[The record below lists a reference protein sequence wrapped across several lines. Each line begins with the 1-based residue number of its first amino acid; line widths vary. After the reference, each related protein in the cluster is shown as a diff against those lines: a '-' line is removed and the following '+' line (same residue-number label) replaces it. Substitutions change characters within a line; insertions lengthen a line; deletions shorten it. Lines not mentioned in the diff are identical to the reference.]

1 MVLFF
6 VFPDEDGK
14 NKFEYIYEKYKKLM
28 LYKAHEILQDY
39 SLAEDAVSEAFIRIY
54 KNLEKIADPDSNM
67 SVGFIVTIV
76 KNVSLTMIKKEQR
89 WNNEEINEEMIGDV
103 QIETK
108 VLSDISASRIIEITD
123 QLNEDLKS
131 VFLLKYAN
139 ELSHQEIAQMLNIT
153 ENNVTVRIHRAK
165 KKMCELLTKEGYARD
180 ER

>member
-1 MVLFF
+1 MILFF
-6 VFPDEDGK
+6 VFPDEAEK

-28 LYKAHEILQDY
+28 LYKAHEILHDY

-54 KNLEKIADPDSNM
+54 KNLEKIEDPDSNM

-76 KNVSLTMIKKEQR
+76 RNVSLTMVKKERQ
-89 WNNEEINEEMIGDV
+89 WDHEEINEEITGDV

-108 VLSDISASRIIEITD
+108 VLSDISVNRIIEITD
-123 QLNEDLKS
+123 QLGEDLKS
-131 VFLLKYAN
+131 VFLLKYAQ
-139 ELSHQEIAQMLNIT
+139 ELSHREIADILNIT

-180 ER
+180 EK

>member
-1 MVLFF
+1 LILFF
-6 VFPDEDGK
+6 VFPDEAEK

-28 LYKAHEILQDY
+28 LYKAHEILHDY

-54 KNLEKIADPDSNM
+54 KNLEKIEDPDSNM

-76 KNVSLTMIKKEQR
+76 RNVSLTMVKKERQ
-89 WNNEEINEEMIGDV
+89 WDHEEINEEITGDV

-108 VLSDISASRIIEITD
+108 VLSDISVNRIIEITD
-123 QLNEDLKS
+123 QLGEDLKS
-131 VFLLKYAN
+131 VFLLKYAQ
-139 ELSHQEIAQMLNIT
+139 ELSHREIADILNIT

-180 ER
+180 EK

>member
-6 VFPDEDGK
+6 VFPDEQEK

-28 LYKAHEILQDY
+28 LYKAHEIIHDY

-54 KNLEKIADPDSNM
+54 KNLEKIENPDSNM

-76 KNVSLTMIKKEQR
+76 RNVALTMIKKEQR
-89 WNNEEINEEMIGDV
+89 WNNEELNEEITGDI

-108 VLSDISASRIIEITD
+108 VLSDISVNRIIEITD
-123 QLNEDLKS
+123 QLSEDLKS
-131 VFLLKYAN
+131 VFLLKYAQ
-139 ELSHQEIAQMLNIT
+139 ELSHKEIAEMLNIT
-153 ENNVTVRIHRAK
+153 ENNVTVKIHRAK
-165 KKMCELLTKEGYARD
+165 KKMCELLTKEGYVRE